1 MKTENWTIFGAGNLI
16 NDIIDAIESRDQRV
30 EFLVLNMALD
40 KKVRGKAIRWVLLSG
55 IGQAVI
61 RDDVPQ
67 ELVTRVLRKLLGI

>member
-40 KKVRGKAIRWVLLSG
+40 KKVRGKLPGSIKIIHFNDFSTFSLAFIW
-55 IGQAVI
+55 
-61 RDDVPQ
+61 
-67 ELVTRVLRKLLGI
+67 